1 MTRDEQIKTLEDI
14 LVLEVQAMQLSDVVK
29 KIKYEKFRNP
39 PKSPDKP
46 IEHRPTYP
54 SRKFSLKKVG
64 IVTLAGAIAGVF
76 AFMADF
82 AWWIIPLLAGVAL
95 VVSIGLYLFLG
106 KQYKQDV
113 MWAEED
119 CKKRNEKEQLEYEE
133 RVKQFN
139 EAMVKH
145 RTDKATWEEDHKNR
159 YDSAVREYNDTID
172 AINNIYAD
180 SKIIPLQYRNVEVV
194 SYLYDYMSSSEADIQ
209 QGLVSYDSHVQH
221 ELTQSHIREQQI
233 TNALTDRSNEI
244 AQHQAELTMEQNMIA
259 ARQNELAEE
268 SNAIAEKT
276 RRDQNIAAAISILQR
291 HNANKKLGDIDR
303 FNRYGY

>member
-14 LVLEVQAMQLSDVVK
+14 LVLEANALQLSDD
-29 KIKYEKFRNP
+29 IKRLKHQKFRNP
-39 PKSPDKP
+39 PKAPDRFV
-46 IEHRPTYP
+46 EHYP
-54 SRKFSLKKVG
+54 LYPAKKISFKVVWAIT
-64 IVTLAGAIAGVF
+64 IVISIL
-76 AFMADF
+76 
-82 AWWIIPLLAGVAL
+82 
-95 VVSIGLYLFLG
+95 SIGISMYDMQWLCFVGPLVGFGIAMGLYAIDNMN
-106 KQYKQDV
+106 YKADCV
-113 MWAEED
+113 LAEEE
-119 CKKRNEKEQLEYEE
+119 CKKRNDREREAYEKELNTFQEALKRHRQEKAEWEAEHKAEYE
-133 RVKQFN
+133 
-139 EAMVKH
+139 
-145 RTDKATWEEDHKNR
+145 
-159 YDSAVREYNDTID
+159 SAAKEYNDTID
-172 AINNIYAD
+172 AINSIYDD
-180 SKIIPLQYRNVEVV
+180 SKLVPLQYRNVEVV

-221 ELTQSHIREQQI
+221 ELTQSHIREQKI

-291 HNANKKLGDIDR
+291 HHTNKKLRDIDN